1 LSTGEI
7 ETTADDTDEAK
18 ITKRWLREL
27 SLSSTHEAKW
37 RKRAQKVI
45 ERYRDE
51 EAATDEDKRTP
62 RFNILYANT
71 EVLRGVIYQKTPTA
85 DVRRRFIDKDPVG
98 RIAAQTLQ
106 RSLSFCVDA
115 YHFDGV
121 MEAAVEDYLLPGRCF
136 AKVKYVPTF
145 GPVIGQDGQPMM
157 DEAGQPAQ
165 QVVSET
171 VEAEYIEWDMVRISP
186 AKRWAKVR
194 WVAFGE
200 LLTRDDLVKQ
210 FGEDIG
216 KRCTLDWSSKDKEEE
231 KDEMFKRALVW
242 TIWDKTARK
251 VHVVSKGLPEQR
263 LAVKDDPLG
272 LKDFFPCP
280 KPVYSVTT
288 TGSMIPIPEYT
299 QYQDQALELDNLTAR
314 IDVLVDAL
322 RRRGVYNGNYAELG
336 KLATAGDNEF
346 IPVEKYSELVEKGI
360 ESAIWEAPIEVLA
373 KVVAQLMAQRESIK
387 QIIYEVT
394 GLADVVR
401 GVSKSSETLGAQE
414 LKARYANSRTGPR
427 QKAIQVF
434 ARDLFRLKAEIIA
447 EKFSPQTLAQIT
459 GFDLA
464 MNDQEKQTLQTQAQA
479 AEAAGQKI
487 DTKKLTQPTWEQ
499 VMALLRDDKLRG
511 FRVDIETDSTVQPDA
526 AEEQKNR
533 IELLSAITQFVEGV
547 APAVQSG
554 AVSMELAKE
563 MLSFGVRGFKVSP
576 QLEDALDAM
585 GGDQQEQGPSA
596 EQIKQQGLQMQ
607 QKEQELRAR
616 EAEIQG
622 AEQKFMA
629 RKVELDQR
637 EMKAQFA
644 EKIAQIQS
652 DYEKAADN
660 LEAESATREAIS
672 SVKAVV
678 ADHEQRVKAMVDGI
692 AAQAKPSEPQEEAG
706 EKESESAAMMQQ
718 IAAMHAEMLGQVQ
731 QVIAYLAAP
740 KKRTAVRGA
749 DGRMQGMTEELV
761 AFPDGRGGEIANGR

>member
-1 LSTGEI
+1 MSGEI
-7 ETTADDTDEAK
+7 ETTKDDTDEAK
-18 ITKRWLREL
+18 ITTRWLREL
-27 SLSSTHEAKW
+27 SLASTHESKW

-51 EAATDEDKRTP
+51 EAATDEDNRTP

-200 LLTRDDLVKQ
+200 LLTRDDLIKQ
-210 FGEDIG
+210 FGEEIG
-216 KRCTLDWSSKDKEEE
+216 KRCTLDWSQKDKEEE

-360 ESAIWEAPIEVLA
+360 ESAIWEAPIDVLA

-464 MNDQEKQTLQTQAQA
+464 MNDQEKQVLQTQAQA

-487 DTKKLTQPTWEQ
+487 DTKKLTQPTWQQ

-526 AEEQKNR
+526 GEEQKNR
-533 IELLSAITQFVEGV
+533 IDLLSAITQFVEGV

-554 AVSMELAKE
+554 AVSMDLAKE
-563 MLSFGVRGFKVSP
+563 MLSFGVRAFKVSP
-576 QLEDALDAM
+576 QLEDALDAI
-585 GGDQQEQGPSA
+585 GGDQEKEKAPDPAKEQAQQAQTAIQSA
-596 EQIKQQGLQMQ
+596 EV
-607 QKEQELRAR
+607 QKAQAEAR
-616 EAEIQG
+616 EAD
-622 AEQKFMA
+622 A
-629 RKVELDQR
+629 
-637 EMKAQFA
+637 KA
-644 EKIAQIQS
+644 
-652 DYEKAADN
+652 
-660 LEAESATREAIS
+660 REAI
-672 SVKAVV
+672 A
-678 ADHEQRVKAMVDGI
+678 KAMLAERQLQMPMGMPVGPM
-692 AAQAKPSEPQEEAG
+692 AGMEA
-706 EKESESAAMMQQ
+706 M
-718 IAAMHAEMLGQVQ
+718 
-731 QVIAYLAAP
+731 
-740 KKRTAVRGA
+740 
-749 DGRMQGMTEELV
+749 
-761 AFPDGRGGEIANGR
+761 

>member
-1 LSTGEI
+1 MECEGNQLSGEQI
-7 ETTADDTDEAK
+7 ETTAEDTDEAK

-27 SLSSTHEAKW
+27 SLASTHESKW

-51 EAATDEDKRTP
+51 EASESDEKRAP

-85 DVRRRFIDKDPVG
+85 DVRRRFVDKDPVG
-98 RIAAQTLQ
+98 RVAAQTLQ
-106 RSLSFCVDA
+106 RALSFCVDA
-115 YHFDGV
+115 YDFDGV
-121 MEAAVEDYLLPGRCF
+121 MESAVEDYLLPGRCF

-145 GPVIGQDGQPMM
+145 GPMIGQDGQPMM
-157 DEAGQPAQ
+157 DEAGQPVQ

-171 VEAEYIEWDMVRISP
+171 VESEYIEWDMVRISP

-200 LLTRDDLVKQ
+200 LLTRDELIKQ

-216 KRCTLDWSSKDKEEE
+216 KRCKLDWSSKDKEEDD
-231 KDEMFKRALVW
+231 DEMFKRALVW
-242 TIWDKTARK
+242 TIWDKAARK

-263 LAVKDDPLG
+263 LAEKDDPLG
-272 LKDFFPCP
+272 LRDFFPCP
-280 KPVYSVTT
+280 EPVYAVTT
-288 TGSMIPIPEYT
+288 TGTMIPIPEYA

-314 IDVLVDAL
+314 IDVLVGAL
-322 RRRGVYNGNYAELG
+322 RRRGIYNATYSELA
-336 KLATAGDNEF
+336 KLANAGDNEF

-360 ESAIWEAPIEVLA
+360 ESAIWEAPIDVLA
-373 KVVAQLMAQRESIK
+373 KVVVQLMQQRESVK

-401 GVSKSSETLGAQE
+401 GVSKATETLGAQE

-427 QKAIQVF
+427 QKAIQAF
-434 ARDLFRLKAEIIA
+434 ARDLYRLKAEIIA

-464 MNDQEKQTLQTQAQA
+464 MNDAEKQALKMQAQA
-479 AEAAGQKI
+479 AETQGQKV

-533 IELLSAITQFVEGV
+533 IELLSAITQFVQGV

-554 AVSMELAKE
+554 AVSMDLAKE
-563 MLSFGVRGFKVSP
+563 MLSFGVRAFKVSP
-576 QLEDALDAM
+576 QLESALDQVGQKEDDKTAGAKQQIDAMLKQAREQIQQERADAEKLIVQAKDAQHRAEMDALRLKYEGQIQKLLADTGARDATEAGQFAREAVQAM
-585 GGDQQEQGPSA
+585 QAMIDGFRA
-596 EQIKQQGLQMQ
+596 ELDRARAEVDPTHREERAAEVARMEQMQ
-607 QKEQELRAR
+607 QQTL
-616 EAEIQG
+616 
-622 AEQKFMA
+622 
-629 RKVELDQR
+629 
-637 EMKAQFA
+637 
-644 EKIAQIQS
+644 
-652 DYEKAADN
+652 
-660 LEAESATREAIS
+660 
-672 SVKAVV
+672 AVV
-678 ADHEQRVKAMVDGI
+678 HDMVQRLSAPRML
-692 AAQAKPSEPQEEAG
+692 
-706 EKESESAAMMQQ
+706 EKD
-718 IAAMHAEMLGQVQ
+718 
-731 QVIAYLAAP
+731 P
-740 KKRTAVRGA
+740 KTGKKFV
-749 DGRMQGMTEELV
+749 V
-761 AFPDGRGGEIANGR
+761 VVGGANG